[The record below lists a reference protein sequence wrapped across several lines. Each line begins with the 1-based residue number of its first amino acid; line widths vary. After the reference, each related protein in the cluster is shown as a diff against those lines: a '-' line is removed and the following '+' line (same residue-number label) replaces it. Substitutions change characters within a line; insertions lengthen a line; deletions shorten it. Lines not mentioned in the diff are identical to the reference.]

1 MIKSRERCVLSQ
13 IHHPSRH
20 STLSLLC
27 FRTQPKRVKSA
38 NFIIQNTTE
47 QQQQNC
53 EIQNRTTL
61 MQYCTAVPPQHTL
74 TRRQHGIC
82 AAATSTKIYT
92 DTPLVRHP
100 HLALS
105 TVVLDMIQY
114 SLSIIYDN
122 RRPIP
127 MHGQPKV
134 ATPYCIRKIS
144 RCDDLATEIHGD
156 LNRNNDGSSSGSHD
170 TPLLHPRLSS
180 TV

>member
-74 TRRQHGIC
+74 TWRQHGIC

-92 DTPLVRHP
+92 DTPVVRHP
-100 HLALS
+100 HPA
-105 TVVLDMIQY
+105 VLDMIQY
-114 SLSIIYDN
+114 SLSILYDN
-122 RRPIP
+122 RCP
-127 MHGQPKV
+127 MHGQPK
-134 ATPYCIRKIS
+134 
-144 RCDDLATEIHGD
+144 G
-156 LNRNNDGSSSGSHD
+156 RN
-170 TPLLHPRLSS
+170 TLLY
-180 TV
+180 T